1 MLLSRLASRQR
12 SQPASSRRP
21 VWRGWESCGRSL
33 PPSTSFLLMDGRQ
46 TNTAL
51 ADSPQL
57 IDTAVSLGRNA
68 TAAAGGI
75 DRIALTHGKQTKTN
89 FTIMTARSLAR
100 SRARAS
106 LSSPLFLS
114 HSGGQLLSQ
123 FRRLSHRIGRSVCLP
138 PLITLWPSAPLT
150 SIIHGGRVYGKGED
164 EEGRRR

>member
-1 MLLSRLASRQR
+1 
-12 SQPASSRRP
+12 
-21 VWRGWESCGRSL
+21 
-33 PPSTSFLLMDGRQ
+33 MDGRQ

-68 TAAAGGI
+68 TAGGGGGGGGGI

-123 FRRLSHRIGRSVCLP
+123 FRRLSHRIGRSVCRL
-138 PLITLWPSAPLT
+138 
-150 SIIHGGRVYGKGED
+150 
-164 EEGRRR
+164 